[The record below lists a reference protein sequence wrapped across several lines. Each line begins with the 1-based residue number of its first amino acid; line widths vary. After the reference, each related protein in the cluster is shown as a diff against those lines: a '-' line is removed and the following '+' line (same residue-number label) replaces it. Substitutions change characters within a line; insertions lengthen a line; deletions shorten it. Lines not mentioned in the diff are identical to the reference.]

1 MKQKQ
6 PLPMSH
12 RGISAKR
19 CSLASRFAAASL
31 LFAANCS
38 SLQADIV
45 ELKDGGVICGKV
57 LNPQSGQTVQI
68 ETEDGS
74 LLEFDRKLVKIRV
87 SLERDSKYLDIV
99 SKRGDSL
106 EDHRAIVDQCASQ
119 QMIGLANAHRER
131 IVELDPS
138 DRSTWEI
145 LRYYPDEATGKW
157 MRREVVMYKRGKL
170 KGDKGRWFTWQEKAL
185 LEFDEKVK
193 LQKRDAE
200 REFDGKL
207 KAYLSGNGRVK
218 AEAEAYLQALNNPL
232 LIGRLAKL
240 FREGRPNERALCL
253 QLLKQM
259 PIRSVTPALISI
271 AIEDQDTQV
280 VSEVLEVL
288 QTGDET
294 VREVAVTSFAMK
306 LANPATRDRAA
317 YCMMPFNDKRFISM
331 LINHL
336 LSTQVVQPA
345 GPPGGLNAGTG
356 GGGVGFTGGAPAAQK
371 RLVQHKDV
379 LTALQG
385 LTGENYGFNVE
396 EWRRWFAYSY
406 AVQNLDL
413 RRDEY

>member
-1 MKQKQ
+1 
-6 PLPMSH
+6 
-12 RGISAKR
+12 
-19 CSLASRFAAASL
+19 
-31 LFAANCS
+31 
-38 SLQADIV
+38 
-45 ELKDGGVICGKV
+45 
-57 LNPQSGQTVQI
+57 
-68 ETEDGS
+68 
-74 LLEFDRKLVKIRV
+74 
-87 SLERDSKYLDIV
+87 
-99 SKRGDSL
+99 
-106 EDHRAIVDQCASQ
+106 
-119 QMIGLANAHRER
+119 
-131 IVELDPS
+131 
-138 DRSTWEI
+138 
-145 LRYYPDEATGKW
+145 
-157 MRREVVMYKRGKL
+157 
-170 KGDKGRWFTWQEKAL
+170 L

-240 FREGRPNERALCL
+240 FREGRPNERALYL

-271 AIEDQDTQV
+271 ALEDQDTQV
-280 VSEVLEVL
+280 VSEVLDVL

-396 EWRRWFAYSY
+396 DWRRWFAYSY